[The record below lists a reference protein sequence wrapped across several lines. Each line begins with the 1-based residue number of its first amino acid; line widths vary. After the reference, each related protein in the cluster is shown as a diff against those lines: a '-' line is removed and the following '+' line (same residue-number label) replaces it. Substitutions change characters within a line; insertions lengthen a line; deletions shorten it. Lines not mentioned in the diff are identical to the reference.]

1 MTYRSLDHTADAGIE
16 ASADSL
22 PELFSEALRGMTDV
36 LTDVDLVG
44 GGVERRVELDS
55 ERLDGLLLELLGEAL
70 FRFEVDRELFRE
82 ARLEIGE
89 NADGW
94 GLAGT
99 LVGERLDPARH
110 PMKVMIKAVTYHR
123 LEVARTEGG
132 WRARVIFDI

>member
-1 MTYRSLDHTADAGIE
+1 MTYRFLEHTADAGIE
-16 ASADSL
+16 VSAASL

-36 LTDVDLVG
+36 VTDVERVEG
-44 GGVERRVELDS
+44 GLERRLELGS

-82 ARLEIGE
+82 ARLEIAEG
-89 NADGW
+89 ASGW

-99 LVGERLDPARH
+99 LVGEPLDPARH